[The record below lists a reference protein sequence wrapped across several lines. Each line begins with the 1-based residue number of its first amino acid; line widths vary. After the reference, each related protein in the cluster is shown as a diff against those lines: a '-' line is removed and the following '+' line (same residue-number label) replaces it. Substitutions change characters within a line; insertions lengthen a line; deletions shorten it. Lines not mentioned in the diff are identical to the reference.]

1 MRAAYLRTKLKRVD
15 ATKRFSLII
24 FCVCIGLRLAAADTL
39 RIALT
44 GDIMMGTTFP
54 EPRLPHDGGRE
65 LFRDVAPL
73 LAGADVAAGNLEGTL
88 CDGGQTRKRVSKV
101 CYAFRTP
108 VSYAPLLQA
117 AGYDF
122 LSLANNHAFDF
133 GEEGIRSTTA
143 ALSRLSI
150 RYAGLRG
157 RAEIAVTERGG
168 VVYGFCAFG
177 HNAGTCL
184 HADTA
189 AVRRILAD
197 LRGRVDILIVS
208 FHGGAEGAASRR
220 LPYGTEYFCNENRG
234 SLREFARFCIDNGAD
249 VVFGHGPHVLRA
261 VELYKDRFI
270 AYSLGNFCT
279 PYGISLA
286 GISGYAP
293 VLRLDLLPDGRFA
306 GGRIHSFVQLRGVG
320 PRMDVQ
326 HRAAREIRTLTE
338 ADVPGTP
345 LRIADDGTLTRR

>member
-1 MRAAYLRTKLKRVD
+1 MKRVD
-15 ATKRFSLII
+15 AVKRFSLII
-24 FCVCIGLRLAAADTL
+24 WGVCMCLRTAAADTL

-44 GDIMMGTTFP
+44 GDIMMGTTYP
-54 EPRLPHDGGRE
+54 EPRLPQNGGRS

-73 LAGADVAAGNLEGTL
+73 LASADIAAGNLEGPL
-88 CDGGQTRKRVSKV
+88 CDGGQTHKLTSKS

-108 VSYAPLLQA
+108 VSYAPLLRA

-122 LSLANNHAFDF
+122 LSLSNNHAFDF
-133 GEEGIRSTTA
+133 GDFGVRSTMA
-143 ALSRLSI
+143 ALARLSI

-157 RAEIAVTERGG
+157 RAEMAVTERGG
-168 VVYGFCAFG
+168 VIYGFCAFG

-189 AVRRILAD
+189 AARRILDD

-208 FHGGAEGAASRR
+208 FHGGAEGVAGRH
-220 LPYGTEYFCNENRG
+220 LPYGPEYFYNENRG

-249 VVFGHGPHVLRA
+249 VVFGHGPHVVRA

-279 PYGISLA
+279 PYGISIA
-286 GISGYAP
+286 GVSGYAP
-293 VLRLDLLPDGRFA
+293 VLRLDLLSDGRFA
-306 GGRIHSFVQLRGVG
+306 GGRIHSFVQECGAG
-320 PRMDVQ
+320 PRRDPQ
-326 HRAAREIRTLTE
+326 HRAAREIKKLTA
-338 ADVPGTP
+338 ADIPDTQ
-345 LRIADDGTLTRR
+345 LLISDDGRLTRRRQSP